1 MPVMFDQAKCWEY
14 LQKIKDPALN
24 QYQLDQIQ
32 ILFNLLE
39 QYQPIASPII
49 GYNDD
54 GISVYAGIT
63 WLTKQPRFVAT
74 VEVHAKHTE
83 LYMVISRNQL
93 VISEDVVDLGSNSKL
108 ETMISFTQSE
118 MLAANVDPSDQ

>member
-1 MPVMFDQAKCWEY
+1 MPVMFDQAKCWDY
-14 LQKIKDPALN
+14 LRKINNPALN
-24 QYQLDQIQ
+24 QYQLKQIQ
-32 ILFNLLE
+32 TLFDLLE

-49 GYNDD
+49 GYHDD
-54 GISVYAGIT
+54 TPSVHVGFT